1 MYEYCVLR
9 VILPLEPA
17 KVWIPHWGFSQDLA
31 TDLEIDNRAC
41 SSASDYSPA
50 QLADEPIQCFFKFD
64 RYFLL
69 RSAAF
74 FHLSNLSKMGYAYSS
89 ISSRVIPVPCISSQS
104 LRCSLRVR
112 PTTFGRLA

>member
-1 MYEYCVLR
+1 MVWGDLFNRPVCQPSALYKYCVFR

-41 SSASDYSPA
+41 SGASAYSPA
-50 QLADEPIQCFFKFD
+50 QLADESIQCFFKLD

-69 RSAAF
+69 QSATF
-74 FHLSNLSKMGYAYSS
+74 DHLPKILRATSS
-89 ISSRVIPVPCISSQS
+89 IS
-104 LRCSLRVR
+104 
-112 PTTFGRLA
+112 